1 MKRGSGG
8 RLKGPARLL
17 RRTCPG
23 RRPLASCS
31 AGLAALLLV
40 GVAVI
45 SCSNHPPRNI
55 KDGCEIFSEKDDWY
69 ADAQD
74 SYEKW
79 GVPVHVQLA
88 IIYQESRFVH
98 DAQPPRTRLLWVIPW
113 TRPTSAYGYGQI
125 KDSTW
130 DWYIKETG
138 NRWADRDDFEA
149 VVDFIGWYGDRSQRT
164 LGIAKGDAYHQ
175 YLAYHEGHGGYRR
188 KTYDQK
194 PWLLKVARQ
203 VERRARSYQAQLQQC
218 ADSLDKGGWWPF

>member
-1 MKRGSGG
+1 
-8 RLKGPARLL
+8 LKGPARLL
-17 RRTCPG
+17 RRTCLG
-23 RRPLASCS
+23 RRPRASCT

-113 TRPTSAYGYGQI
+113 TRPSSAYGYGQI

-138 NRWADRDDFEA
+138 NRWADRDDFED